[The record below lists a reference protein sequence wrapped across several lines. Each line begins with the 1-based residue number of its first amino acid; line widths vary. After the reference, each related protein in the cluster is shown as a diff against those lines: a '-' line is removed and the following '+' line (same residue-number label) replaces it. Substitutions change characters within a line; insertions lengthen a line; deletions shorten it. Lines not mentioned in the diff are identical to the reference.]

1 MRPLARPFYRCSCL
15 LVKLPIANVSVCV
28 YPLVLL
34 PGVYRYGYAM
44 PFYNVQQTI
53 RSLIFGTRNQSAW
66 VFSASYSPD
75 GSAENLIWI
84 VVNLRSGA
92 QFWSADRMDN
102 PLVVYA
108 SLVPT
113 LHATSRGSRAQSGNC
128 FCCC

>member
-1 MRPLARPFYRCSCL
+1 M
-15 LVKLPIANVSVCV
+15 KLPIANVSVCV